1 MNVISLHDI
10 ARVLKQYSERYR
22 WLDVFSHQV
31 SDLRAQAPGI
41 KFFKQGE
48 NYFRAEVGTDH
59 LDLQMYPGKGVVR
72 FSLGTGQPESNDVVA
87 GAAIGA
93 MVGLG
98 VRPKGPEGLI
108 LGLLLG
114 GLVGAALGNHVD
126 ENRIMTLRYDPAT
139 ASWRI
144 YHGPYVHWAKEA
156 LRPT

>member
-1 MNVISLHDI
+1 MNVISLPDI

-22 WLDVFSHQV
+22 WLDVFAYQV
-31 SDLRAQAPGI
+31 SELRGQSGL

-48 NYFRAEVGTDH
+48 NRFSAQVGTDQ
-59 LDLQMYPGKGVVR
+59 LDLQMYPDKGVVR
-72 FSLGTGQPESNDVVA
+72 FSLGTGQPESSDVVA

-114 GLVGAALGNHVD
+114 GLVGAALGNNRVD

-139 ASWRI
+139 ASWRV
-144 YHGPYVHWAKEA
+144 YHGPYIQWAKEA